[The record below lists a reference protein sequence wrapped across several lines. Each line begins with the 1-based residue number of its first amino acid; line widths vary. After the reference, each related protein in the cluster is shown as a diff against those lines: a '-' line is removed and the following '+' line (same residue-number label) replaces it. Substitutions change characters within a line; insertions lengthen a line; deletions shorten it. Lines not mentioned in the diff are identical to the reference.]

1 MPLEEKALVG
11 VFSWYCETL
20 RRSVG
25 SSILRLLTLAGEA
38 AVPVLGDEAGLGG
51 GGAAEDVGEAGAGRL
66 GHLEAQVHQRVDQTA
81 QETLDQFSVEE
92 WVTLKH
98 SNIT

>member
-1 MPLEEKALVG
+1 MAKALLV
-11 VFSWYCETL
+11 SWHYKTL
-20 RRSVG
+20 RQSID
-25 SSILRLLTLAGEA
+25 SSILRLLALAGEA

-81 QETLDQFSVEE
+81 KKTLDQFSVEE

>member
-1 MPLEEKALVG
+1 MAKALLV
-11 VFSWYCETL
+11 SWHYKTL
-20 RRSVG
+20 RQSID
-25 SSILRLLTLAGEA
+25 SSILHLLLLTLAGEA

-81 QETLDQFSVEE
+81 KDTLDQFSVEE

>member
-1 MPLEEKALVG
+1 MPLKEKALVG
-11 VFSWYCETL
+11 VFSWHCETL
-20 RRSVG
+20 RQSVG
-25 SSILRLLTLAGEA
+25 SSILHLLAPAGCA

-81 QETLDQFSVEE
+81 QDTLVRISSQ
-92 WVTLKH
+92 LKSGSH
-98 SNIT
+98 LVD

>member
-1 MPLEEKALVG
+1 MNALLV
-11 VFSWYCETL
+11 SWHYKTL
-20 RRSVG
+20 RQSID
-25 SSILRLLTLAGEA
+25 SSILSLLALAGEA

-66 GHLEAQVHQRVDQTA
+66 GHLEAEVHQRVDQTA
-81 QETLDQFSVEE
+81 QDTLDQFSVEE

-98 SNIT
+98 SNTH

>member
-1 MPLEEKALVG
+1 MAKALLV
-11 VFSWYCETL
+11 SWHYKTL
-20 RRSVG
+20 RQSID
-25 SSILRLLTLAGEA
+25 SSILSLLALAGEA

-81 QETLDQFSVEE
+81 KDTLDQFSVEE

>member
-1 MPLEEKALVG
+1 MAKALLV
-11 VFSWYCETL
+11 SWHYKTL
-20 RRSVG
+20 RQSID
-25 SSILRLLTLAGEA
+25 SSILHLLALAGEA
-38 AVPVLGDEAGLGG
+38 AVSVLGDEAGLGG

-81 QETLDQFSVEE
+81 QDTLDQFSVEE

-98 SNIT
+98 SNII

>member
-1 MPLEEKALVG
+1 MLLKEKDLVG
-11 VFSWYCETL
+11 VFSRYCETL
-20 RRSVG
+20 RQSVG
-25 SSILRLLTLAGEA
+25 SSILHLLTLAGCA

-81 QETLDQFSVEE
+81 QNTLV
-92 WVTLKH
+92 W
-98 SNIT
+98 II

>member
-1 MPLEEKALVG
+1 MALEG
-11 VFSWYCETL
+11 VFSWHCETL

-25 SSILRLLTLAGEA
+25 SSILHLLLLTLAGEA
-38 AVPVLGDEAGLGG
+38 AVSVLGDEAGLGG
-51 GGAAEDVGEAGAGRL
+51 GCAAEDVGEAGAGRL

-81 QETLDQFSVEE
+81 QETLDQFSFEE